1 MVKMYVFCKSEN
13 SPKYWAQMYH
23 AYMSGSL
30 YYEAQNKVKVPICD
44 DDEVIDILSI
54 VFLKYRN
61 DKKMLEKIFDL
72 RRNLTMDL
80 LYFVWEDEPDPSTAG
95 RNVMHLMARI
105 NELYFMRRKEYGNQ
119 TYARKKELKETEK
132 GILRDAKG
140 RIYLNVEKRREERAR
155 KEERTRKE
163 ESKKA
168 AHKE

>member
-1 MVKMYVFCKSEN
+1 MVKMYVFCKSEQH

-30 YYEAQNKVKVPICD
+30 YFEAQNKVKVAICD

-61 DKKMLEKIFDL
+61 DRKMLEKVFDL

-95 RNVMHLMARI
+95 RNIMHLMARI
-105 NELYFMRRKEYGNQ
+105 NELYFMRRKENGNQ

-140 RIYLNVEKRREERAR
+140 RIYLDVEKRRAERAR
-155 KEERTRKE
+155 KEK

-168 AHKE
+168 AHKKQ

>member
-1 MVKMYVFCKSEN
+1 MVKMYVFCKTEN

-30 YYEAQNKVKVPICD
+30 YFEAQNKVKVAICD
-44 DDEVIDILSI
+44 NDEVIDILSI
-54 VFLKYRN
+54 VFLKYRS

-95 RNVMHLMARI
+95 RNIMHLMARI
-105 NELYFMRRKEYGNQ
+105 NELYFMRRKENDNQ

-140 RIYLNVEKRREERAR
+140 RIYLDVEKRRAERAR
-155 KEERTRKE
+155 KEK